1 VGVDISTRVY
11 GGHVVVALRGELDI
25 VDAARAAAAVTSVTC
40 GGQWVIVDLSV
51 LGFIDC
57 SALRALLG
65 VQRLARQAGG
75 DVLLAAPQE
84 RVLRLLALTG
94 LGDVFCVHAS
104 VAAAA
109 ASEKTPCTRLGARA
123 RCTQKTAAGGRP
135 LACSRGT
142 SNPAE
147 RSSSTTRS

>member
-25 VDAARAAAAVTSVTC
+25 ADAARAAAAVTAVTH
-40 GGQWVIVDLSV
+40 GGQRVIVDLSA

-57 SALRALLG
+57 SALGALLG

-94 LGDVFCVHAS
+94 LVDVFCVHAS
-104 VAAAA
+104 VAAAV
-109 ASEKTPCTRLGARA
+109 ASGGGSRA
-123 RCTQKTAAGGRP
+123 RYAVRRPVVRAAGPGKAAA
-135 LACSRGT
+135 LATGT
-142 SNPAE
+142 
-147 RSSSTTRS
+147 R

>member
-1 VGVDISTRVY
+1 V
-11 GGHVVVALRGELDI
+11 
-25 VDAARAAAAVTSVTC
+25 
-40 GGQWVIVDLSV
+40 VIVDLSV

-57 SALRALLG
+57 SVLG

-84 RVLRLLALTG
+84 RVLRLLALIG

-109 ASEKTPCTRLGARA
+109 ASGGSRA
-123 RCTQKTAAGGRP
+123 RQAARRPAVRAAGPGEGRAAGYWHP
-135 LACSRGT
+135 VIAAETGPAWRGEDAG
-142 SNPAE
+142 SPAE
-147 RSSSTTRS
+147 GRAVSCGDGLPGGMRTAGCADD